1 MLIHVHFLWN
11 HAAILLA
18 SVILVVI
25 VKTVLVAMVIKA
37 FGYITRTSFLVAVS
51 LAQIGEF
58 AFVLLSCASNLHL
71 IEVTTS
77 LMFKLIPAVMHLG
90 ILMHWFPAE
99 SNIRMRIKLRCL
111 KLTTEH
117 SIISSLYLIQ
127 LEPLLSN
134 YPVYIPIPEI
144 LTMYKEILSSMGKE
158 DSAA

>member
-1 MLIHVHFLWN
+1 MMRPKVEAIHNLFAVLFLAIIGMLIHVHFLWN

-71 IEVTTS
+71 IEDKATM
-77 LMFKLIPAVMHLG
+77 LEAYNGALYYQFLI
-90 ILMHWFPAE
+90 
-99 SNIRMRIKLRCL
+99 S
-111 KLTTEH
+111 H
-117 SIISSLYLIQ
+117 SIGAFIVQLSSLHSNTRNFNHIQ
-127 LEPLLSN
+127 GNSF
-134 YPVYIPIPEI
+134 ID
-144 LTMYKEILSSMGKE
+144 G
-158 DSAA
+158 